1 LSAAVEIFV
10 MGAGIFAIGWAVLNP
25 NANIATRIIVALL
38 GVIALIAGR
47 AFEREHRE
55 KRQ

>member
-1 LSAAVEIFV
+1 MSAAIEIFV

-25 NANIATRIIVALL
+25 NANTAARVIVALL
-38 GVIALIAGR
+38 GVIALVAGR

-55 KRQ
+55 NRQ